1 MHELSMAQGIIN
13 AVLDTA
19 QENNATEVTEVT
31 VEVGRLAMIN
41 PEQLEFILGVL
52 IENTI
57 MEDAKI
63 IFEEIPVAMDCHDCK
78 FHGEAILDDSD
89 HYAPLVK
96 CPECDSLNVEVLN
109 GKDIFCVDFVG
120 AIGSGK
126 TTLVEEIID
135 NTDYKIGVLAGDVI
149 SKFDAGRIEKHD
161 VPVVGL
167 NTGKECHLDAHLVGH
182 GLEDLP
188 LDDIE
193 MVIIE
198 NVGNL
203 ICPVDFDLG
212 SHLRIVVVSVTEGDD
227 TVEKHPIIFQT
238 SDVVVINKVDLADA
252 VGADADKMV
261 SDAQKLNPNIKIIK
275 SSLKEGIGLDEII
288 AVIEEAKN
296 NV

>member
-1 MHELSMAQGIIN
+1 MHQVA
-13 AVLDTA
+13 D
-19 QENNATEVTEVT
+19 
-31 VEVGRLAMIN
+31 VEVAKNIMDANKKLAEKN
-41 PEQLEFILGVL
+41 KK
-52 IENTI
+52 N
-57 MEDAKI
+57 
-63 IFEEIPVAMDCHDCK
+63 
-78 FHGEAILDDSD
+78 LDE
-89 HYAPLVK
+89 K
-96 CPECDSLNVEVLN
+96 
-109 GKDIFCVDFVG
+109 GIFCVDFVG

-182 GLEDLP
+182 GIADLP
-188 LDDIE
+188 LDDLD
-193 MVIIE
+193 MLIIE

-212 SHLRIVVVSVTEGDD
+212 SHFRMVVVSVTEGDD

-238 SDVVVINKVDLADA
+238 SDAVVINKVDLADA

-261 SDAQKLNPNIKIIK
+261 NDALKLNPNIKVIK
-275 SSLKEGIGLDEII
+275 SSLKDGTGLDEII
-288 AVIEEAKN
+288 ECIEDAMNK
-296 NV
+296 

>member
-1 MHELSMAQGIIN
+1 MHQVA
-13 AVLDTA
+13 D
-19 QENNATEVTEVT
+19 
-31 VEVGRLAMIN
+31 VEVAKNIMDANKRLAHKN
-41 PEQLEFILGVL
+41 LHKLE
-52 IENTI
+52 
-57 MEDAKI
+57 D
-63 IFEEIPVAMDCHDCK
+63 
-78 FHGEAILDDSD
+78 
-89 HYAPLVK
+89 
-96 CPECDSLNVEVLN
+96 N
-109 GKDIFCVDFVG
+109 GIFCVDFVG

-126 TTLVEEIID
+126 TTLIEEIID

-149 SKFDAGRIEKHD
+149 SKFDAGRIEKHN

-182 GLEDLP
+182 GLADLP
-188 LDDIE
+188 LDDLD

-203 ICPVDFDLG
+203 ICPVDFELG

-261 SDAQKLNPNIKIIK
+261 ADAQKLNTNVKVIK
-275 SSLKEGIGLDEII
+275 SSLKKGCGLDEII
-288 AVIEEAKN
+288 AAIEEAKN
-296 NV
+296 N

>member
-1 MHELSMAQGIIN
+1 MHMIA
-13 AVLDTA
+13 D
-19 QENNATEVTEVT
+19 
-31 VEVGRLAMIN
+31 VEVEKNIMDANKKLAHKN
-41 PEQLEFILGVL
+41 LHKLE
-52 IENTI
+52 
-57 MEDAKI
+57 D
-63 IFEEIPVAMDCHDCK
+63 
-78 FHGEAILDDSD
+78 
-89 HYAPLVK
+89 
-96 CPECDSLNVEVLN
+96 N
-109 GKDIFCVDFVG
+109 GIFCVDFVG

-149 SKFDAGRIEKHD
+149 SKFDAGRIEKHN

-182 GLEDLP
+182 GLGDLP
-188 LDDIE
+188 LEDLD

-203 ICPVDFDLG
+203 ICPVDFELG

-261 SDAQKLNPNIKIIK
+261 ADAQKLNPNIKVIK
-275 SSLKEGIGLDEII
+275 SSLKEGTGLDEII
-288 AVIEEAKN
+288 AAIEDAMKN
-296 NV
+296 

>member
-1 MHELSMAQGIIN
+1 MHQVA
-13 AVLDTA
+13 D
-19 QENNATEVTEVT
+19 
-31 VEVGRLAMIN
+31 VEVAKNIMDANKKLADKN
-41 PEQLEFILGVL
+41 LKNLE
-52 IENTI
+52 
-57 MEDAKI
+57 D
-63 IFEEIPVAMDCHDCK
+63 
-78 FHGEAILDDSD
+78 
-89 HYAPLVK
+89 
-96 CPECDSLNVEVLN
+96 
-109 GKDIFCVDFVG
+109 KDIFCVDFVG

-188 LDDIE
+188 LDDLD

-203 ICPVDFDLG
+203 ICPVDFELG

-261 SDAQKLNPNIKIIK
+261 ADAQRLNPNVKVIK
-275 SSLKEGIGLDEII
+275 SSLKEGTGLDEII
-288 AVIEEAKN
+288 AVNEEKKN
-296 NV
+296 S